1 VLNVIVSF
9 AAVSELVLS
18 LRCITTNGVV
28 EKRLMDDAERV
39 YVRRCFARLSAHTHR
54 LRLRLQLKDMDLTE
68 LPVELFPMKN
78 VKILYVANNKLCSLP
93 SEIAH
98 LATLEELWVRLS
110 KRSGAI

>member
-1 VLNVIVSF
+1 
-9 AAVSELVLS
+9 
-18 LRCITTNGVV
+18 
-28 EKRLMDDAERV
+28 
-39 YVRRCFARLSAHTHR
+39 
-54 LRLRLQLKDMDLTE
+54 MDLTE